1 MNAYT
6 TSSTNSI
13 DNVVRLHP
21 TAGDLLR
28 AVGEGGLQTLE
39 IVANSEDAFSPSLK
53 AAVTDTLAIIGITK
67 VCTAA
72 QAILLHLSDVEK

>member
-13 DNVVRLHP
+13 DNIVGLDP
-21 TAGDLLR
+21 TAGDLLQ
-28 AVGEGGLQTLE
+28 AVGEGGLQALE
-39 IVANSEDAFSPSLK
+39 IVAESEDAFSPSLK
-53 AAVTDTLAIIGITK
+53 AAVADTFAIIDITK

-72 QAILLHLSDVEK
+72 QADLLHLSNGET

>member
-1 MNAYT
+1 MSAHA

-13 DNVVRLHP
+13 GNIVGLVP

-28 AVGEGGLQTLE
+28 AVGGGGLQALE
-39 IVANSEDAFSPSLK
+39 IVAMSENVFSPSLK
-53 AAVTDTLAIIGITK
+53 AAVADTLAIIGITK

>member
-13 DNVVRLHP
+13 DNIAGLDP

-39 IVANSEDAFSPSLK
+39 VVAKSEDAFSPSLK
-53 AAVTDTLAIIGITK
+53 AAVMDTLAIIGITK

-72 QAILLHLSDVEK
+72 QADLLHLPDSKK

>member
-13 DNVVRLHP
+13 DNIVGLDP

-28 AVGEGGLQTLE
+28 AVGGGGLQALE
-39 IVANSEDAFSPSLK
+39 VVVQSENVFSPSLK
-53 AAVTDTLAIIGITK
+53 AAVADTLAIIGITK

-72 QAILLHLSDVEK
+72 QADLLHLPNSKK